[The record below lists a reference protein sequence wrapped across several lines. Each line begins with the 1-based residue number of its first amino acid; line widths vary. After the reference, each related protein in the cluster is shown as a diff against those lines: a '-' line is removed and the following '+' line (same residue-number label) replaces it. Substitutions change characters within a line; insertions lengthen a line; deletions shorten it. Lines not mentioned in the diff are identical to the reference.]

1 MRVDLT
7 FDPAAGYPAG
17 PAIQYECGRCGGSVP
32 SMPVN
37 AGACACGNIT
47 VDGDAGRVSV
57 KDPTGMRAYRIDS

>member
-7 FDPAAGYPAG
+7 FDPATGYPAG
-17 PAIQYECGRCGGSVP
+17 PAIHYECDRCGNSVP

-37 AGACACGNIT
+37 ADACRCGNIT

-57 KDPTGMRAYRIDS
+57 KDPTSMRAYRIVS